1 MVSKQFQGII
11 IMHIGLNQL
20 ISKPLKTIIITM
32 VTVISLAGTMEAGA
46 AASGSGCIHSNGN
59 ANGCDQAHSIPGPT
73 TLALFSIGLLGVFGV
88 KRLK

>member
-11 IMHIGLNQL
+11 IMRIELNQL

-46 AASGSGCIHSNGN
+46 AASQSGCTNSNGN
-59 ANGCDQAHSIPGPT
+59 ANGCDQAQNIPEPT
-73 TLALFSIGLLGVFGV
+73 TLALISVGLLGLFGV